1 MMQDLAMSNQHIAGV
16 FGANLMPQQ
25 KPYDI
30 KGMMGNGEVYDKD
43 GKKDVRG
50 MFQFFGDE
58 NGAGG
63 GYKNLVDTFRGELNQ
78 FGGQHVLTGSF
89 SSISSSNFQ
98 DARGFDS
105 SNFSNPNK
113 DNYISSEKYEMG
125 RTNDLQQINVISS
138 ALHGAGEVVADAA
151 TGLVNNL
158 VQGETVERIQGE
170 EKMWDSGYGGQKA
183 RTHTYQNEEIEK

>member
-1 MMQDLAMSNQHIAGV
+1 MSNQHIAGV
-16 FGANLMPQQ
+16 FSANLMPQQ

-30 KGMMGNGEVYDKD
+30 KGMIWSGEVVQKGADWKI
-43 GKKDVRG
+43 KARG
-50 MFQFFGDE
+50 TFQFLDDE
-58 NGAGG
+58 NGTGG
-63 GYKNLVDTFRGELNQ
+63 GYKNLVDTFRGEQ

-98 DARGFDS
+98 YARGFDS
-105 SNFSNPNK
+105 SNFSDPNK
-113 DNYISSEKYEMG
+113 DNYISSEKYGMG

-138 ALHGAGEVVADAA
+138 AVHGAGEVVADAA

-158 VQGETVERIQGE
+158 VQGKTVERIQGE

>member
-1 MMQDLAMSNQHIAGV
+1 MSNQHIAGV
-16 FGANLMPQQ
+16 FSANLMPQQ

-30 KGMMGNGEVYDKD
+30 KGMIWSGEVVQKGADWKI
-43 GKKDVRG
+43 KARG
-50 MFQFFGDE
+50 TFQFLDDE
-58 NGAGG
+58 NGTGG

-98 DARGFDS
+98 YARGFDS
-105 SNFSNPNK
+105 SNFSDPNK

-138 ALHGAGEVVADAA
+138 AVHGIGEVAPM
-151 TGLVNNL
+151 L
-158 VQGETVERIQGE
+158 
-170 EKMWDSGYGGQKA
+170 
-183 RTHTYQNEEIEK
+183 

>member
-1 MMQDLAMSNQHIAGV
+1 MSNQHIAGV
-16 FGANLMPQQ
+16 FSANLMHQQ

-30 KGMMGNGEVYDKD
+30 KGMMDNGEVYDKD

-78 FGGQHVLTGSF
+78 FGGQHVLTSSF

-98 DARGFDS
+98 YARGFDS
-105 SNFSNPNK
+105 LNFSNPISDILK
-113 DNYISSEKYEMG
+113 VSILYI
-125 RTNDLQQINVISS
+125 
-138 ALHGAGEVVADAA
+138 VVC
-151 TGLVNNL
+151 
-158 VQGETVERIQGE
+158 IC
-170 EKMWDSGYGGQKA
+170 
-183 RTHTYQNEEIEK
+183 